1 MTACVSF
8 FSFLHF
14 SRYVL
19 ELLLCYIFKKYN
31 MYFVEICNNTLSDFV
46 AQKR

>member
-8 FSFLHF
+8 FF
-14 SRYVL
+14 
-19 ELLLCYIFKKYN
+19 IFKKYN
-31 MYFVEICNNTLSDFV
+31 MYFVEIFNNTFSDFV